1 MVILTSSKLRFE
13 IFTVANFSEAHWDRQ
28 NHNPQAVIN
37 PNDICSKN
45 VLCIYVSMKW
55 CGGGGVLCASTW
67 WDHRESN
74 NLQHPVYN
82 IRWQIRDS
90 SPHHPIHFS
99 NQHIKTMFL
108 KHFSGLKKEDSE
120 PLLALRT
127 NSFISFSYLSFIGIQ
142 WFFYIFWTEKLVVN
156 FVFTFFTKR
165 LQFTIYQQDK
175 SVTVATNLLFC
186 VANFA
191 RISL

>member
-1 MVILTSSKLRFE
+1 ME
-13 IFTVANFSEAHWDRQ
+13 W
-28 NHNPQAVIN
+28 
-37 PNDICSKN
+37 CSMK
-45 VLCIYVSMKW
+45 VSMIW

-82 IRWQIRDS
+82 WRWQIRDS

-108 KHFSGLKKEDSE
+108 KHFSGLKKEDAK
-120 PLLALRT
+120 PLLTLRKK
-127 NSFISFSYLSFIGIQ
+127 SFILFSYFSFMGIQ
-142 WFFYIFWTEKLVVN
+142 WSFDIFWTEKQVVN

>member
-1 MVILTSSKLRFE
+1 
-13 IFTVANFSEAHWDRQ
+13 
-28 NHNPQAVIN
+28 
-37 PNDICSKN
+37 
-45 VLCIYVSMKW
+45 MKW
-55 CGGGGVLCASTW
+55 FGGGSVLCAPTW

-142 WFFYIFWTEKLVVN
+142 WSTGREFCLYFFYETAPIYDISTRQICDSGHK
-156 FVFTFFTKR
+156 FVILCCKFCQNITLTGLTHCIQRLTFANNAYNYS
-165 LQFTIYQQDK
+165 I
-175 SVTVATNLLFC
+175 VTFVTFRPVAINTL
-186 VANFA
+186 
-191 RISL
+191 